1 MWNGRSGLGRGCV
14 LAVWLTAALPESHLQ
29 AALFFVQPAGG
40 AKSLS
45 TTESAQG
52 RPTAPTAKVNPWQK
66 DRMDFKGREGVA
78 DAVSPIPSPTQSELI
93 ESLRSVP
100 SKMEDRAFLGS
111 HTLEPK
117 RRSEFA
123 TELSSMGIVASCP
136 KDASLV
142 PSTMSREIF
151 EEYFR
156 THYLRTSRKI
166 SRASLV
172 RSVEY
177 KGGASKVV
185 EKGRSRGL
193 R

>member
-1 MWNGRSGLGRGCV
+1 
-14 LAVWLTAALPESHLQ
+14 
-29 AALFFVQPAGG
+29 
-40 AKSLS
+40 
-45 TTESAQG
+45 
-52 RPTAPTAKVNPWQK
+52 
-66 DRMDFKGREGVA
+66 MDFEGREGVA
-78 DAVSPIPSPTQSELI
+78 DSVSPIPSPSQSELI

-100 SKMEDRAFLGS
+100 SMMEDRAFLGS

-123 TELSSMGIVASCP
+123 TELSSMGIVTSCP
-136 KDASLV
+136 RDASVV
-142 PSTMSREIF
+142 PSTTSREIF

-172 RSVEY
+172 KGVEDN
-177 KGGASKVV
+177 GASTVV
-185 EKGRSRGL
+185 EKGRSRSL